1 MALNLKMNLD
11 KKSLIQIVV
20 LVVLIAVGAG
30 AYFMQQGG
38 GGLDFITGFFESKP
52 ATTRAP
58 AAKAQAPAADKKS
71 GIAPAAVDIKAKADA
86 PAIPAVPAKGQ
97 IHGKPFVVES
107 SSIENGTLTL
117 RLGKDASAD
126 LEVRLMLSTPPWE
139 VPAGKNFKVMGPAG
153 TGAPQI
159 VLAWKEDGQNA
170 PSEQKFTDKYTLVL
184 EFGQERDK
192 KLSGKISLSLPD
204 EVKSNVAGTFEADIK
219 GFRIVN
225 GKPDLTADSVD
236 TLQYLAFHELLKGDS
251 SNTMEVIASRDGR
264 YTQPESP
271 NMNMNGYLEVEYR
284 VGGGSSQ
291 IQRFQFEKDAGS
303 WKIAK
308 TLNANQLDEAHPLH
322 VPGPKDPP
330 AKLLAYLAAKK
341 IEADI
346 QKKYPKKSFYEPGF
360 TTRYSD
366 KFKIGVCETR
376 YKLEPAGETMKTTYL
391 FRHRAGGWALD
402 RELGKNEKVNFDTG
416 SIGKR

>member
-11 KKSLIQIVV
+11 KKSLIQMVV
-20 LVVLIAVGAG
+20 LVVLIAVGVG

-52 ATTRAP
+52 ATMRAP
-58 AAKAQAPAADKKS
+58 AAKAQAPAADKKP
-71 GIAPAAVDIKAKADA
+71 GVPAAAEIKARA
-86 PAIPAVPAKGQ
+86 PAIPSTPATGQ

-117 RLGKDASAD
+117 RLGKDANAD
-126 LEVRLMLSTPPWE
+126 LEVRLIFSTPPWE
-139 VPAGKNFKVMGPAG
+139 VPAGKSFKVTGPAG
-153 TGAPQI
+153 ANAPQI
-159 VLAWKEDGQNA
+159 ILAWKEEGQSA
-170 PSEQKFTDKYTLVL
+170 PSEQKFTDKYTLLL
-184 EFGQERDK
+184 EFGQEKDK
-192 KLSGKISLSLPD
+192 KLPGKISLSLPD
-204 EVKSNVAGTFEADIK
+204 EVKSHVAGTFEAEIK

-236 TLQYLAFHELLKGDS
+236 TLQYLAFHELLKGDTN
-251 SNTMEVIASRDGR
+251 NTMEVIASRDGR
-264 YTQPESP
+264 YSQPDSP
-271 NMNMNGYLEVEYR
+271 NTNMTGYLEVEYR
-284 VGGGSSQ
+284 VAGGPSQ
-291 IQRFQFEKDAGS
+291 IRRYQFEKDGGS
-303 WKIAK
+303 WKIAS

-330 AKLLAYLAAKK
+330 AKVLTYLAAKK
-341 IEADI
+341 FETDV
-346 QKKYPKKSFYEPGF
+346 QKKHPKNNIYEPGF

-376 YKLEPAGETMKTTYL
+376 YKLEPAGESMKTAYL
-391 FRHRAGGWALD
+391 FRLRAGGWALD

-416 SIGKR
+416 SIGKH

>member
-58 AAKAQAPAADKKS
+58 AAKAQAPTA
-71 GIAPAAVDIKAKADA
+71 DIKAKADA
-86 PAIPAVPAKGQ
+86 PAIPAAPAKGQ

-139 VPAGKNFKVMGPAG
+139 VPAGKNFKVTGPAG

-184 EFGQERDK
+184 EFGQEKDK
-192 KLSGKISLSLPD
+192 KLPGKISLSLPD

-225 GKPDLTADSVD
+225 GKPDFTADSVD
-236 TLQYLAFHELLKGDS
+236 TLQYLAFHELLKKKK
-251 SNTMEVIASRDGR
+251 DGR

-271 NMNMNGYLEVEYR
+271 SMTMTGYLEVEYR

-291 IQRFQFEKDAGS
+291 IQRYQFEKDGGS
-303 WKIAK
+303 WKLAK

-322 VPGPKDPP
+322 VLGLKDSPT
-330 AKLLAYLAAKK
+330 KVMAYLAAKK
-341 IEADI
+341 VEADI

-376 YKLEPAGETMKTTYL
+376 YKLEPAGEAMKTAYL
-391 FRHRAGGWALD
+391 FRQRAGGWALD

>member
-38 GGLDFITGFFESKP
+38 GGLDFGFITGFFESKP
-52 ATTRAP
+52 TTTRAP
-58 AAKAQAPAADKKS
+58 AAKSQ
-71 GIAPAAVDIKAKADA
+71 APAAVDVKAKADA
-86 PAIPAVPAKGQ
+86 PVIPAAPAKGQ

-107 SSIENGTLTL
+107 SSIDNGTLTL

-126 LEVRLMLSTPPWE
+126 LEVRLMLATSPWE

-153 TGAPQI
+153 TNAPQI

-184 EFGQERDK
+184 EFGQEKDK
-192 KLSGKISLSLPD
+192 KLPGKISLSLPD

-236 TLQYLAFHELLKGDS
+236 TLQYLAFHELLKGDP
-251 SNTMEVIASRDGR
+251 SNTMEIIASRDGR
-264 YTQPESP
+264 YTQPDSP
-271 NMNMNGYLEVEYR
+271 NMTGYLEVEYR
-284 VGGGSSQ
+284 VGGGMSQ
-291 IQRFQFEKDAGS
+291 IQRFQFEKDGGS

-330 AKLLAYLAAKK
+330 AKVLTYLAAKK

-346 QKKYPKKSFYEPGF
+346 HKKYPKKSLYEPGF
-360 TTRYSD
+360 TTQYSD

-376 YKLEPAGETMKTTYL
+376 YKLEPAGEAMKTAYL
-391 FRHRAGGWALD
+391 FRQRAGGWALD

>member
-1 MALNLKMNLD
+1 MALSLKMNLD

-38 GGLDFITGFFESKP
+38 GGLGLDFITGFFESKP

-58 AAKAQAPAADKKS
+58 AAKAQAPATDKKP
-71 GIAPAAVDIKAKADA
+71 GAAPTAADLKASAS
-86 PAIPAVPAKGQ
+86 AIPALPAKGL

-139 VPAGKNFKVMGPAG
+139 VPAGKNFKVSGPAG
-153 TGAPQI
+153 TSAPQI

-184 EFGQERDK
+184 EFGQEKDK
-192 KLSGKISLSLPD
+192 KLPGKISLSLPD

-251 SNTMEVIASRDGR
+251 SSTMEVIASRDGR

-271 NMNMNGYLEVEYR
+271 NMRMTGYLEVEYR

-291 IQRFQFEKDAGS
+291 IQRFQFEKDGGS

-308 TLNANQLDEAHPLH
+308 TLNANQLDEAHPLQ
-322 VPGPKDPP
+322 VLGLKDSP
-330 AKLLAYLAAKK
+330 AKVMAYLAAKK
-341 IEADI
+341 VEADI
-346 QKKYPKKSFYEPGF
+346 QKKYPKKNIYEPGF

-376 YKLEPAGETMKTTYL
+376 YKLEPAGEAMKTAYL